1 MSVLTYLFLAY
12 LIYVSYAKIVFL
24 LFRGK
29 QYNRI
34 FATVMSTCMPV
45 IGSFP
50 ALIMA
55 SKYEKRVGGIAPKM
69 NDYILRYTIIF
80 LQMLSVFL
88 LFAPFF
94 KIGNTYA
101 TGINL
106 IYGLTVNGT
115 VYFKPATFMV
125 YLIAFPFVSAL
136 VCALDT
142 KYNVRNI
149 ISYTVALLCSLTLF
163 AIALFSDS
171 YEGFSICIT
180 LWIYC
185 FLNVTIMLLS
195 IFSLIKVRNNVL
207 EKMDDEL
214 PDTETSDNVKNDE
227 PIIIDDKL
235 TSKVGIL
242 GNTYICSKCGL
253 EVQKGT
259 LCSCRNVKTLNNVMV
274 EQNRK
279 STSDFCVYCRRPL
292 KDGESCNCIG
302 DGFGISVKPQQFEGR
317 KCKYC
322 GQILVGDSTCV
333 CEKIMSKSSPD
344 KSIIVDKTD
353 QYLKQAVEVS
363 NDHISDELKNL
374 EKKINEK
381 FSSISLT
388 SKNDE

>member
-1 MSVLTYLFLAY
+1 MSVLAYLFVAY

-34 FATVMSTCMPV
+34 FATIMSSCIPV
-45 IGSFP
+45 VASFP
-50 ALIMA
+50 ALVMA
-55 SKYEKRVGGIAPKM
+55 SKYEKKVGGIAPKM
-69 NDYILRYTIIF
+69 NDYILRYSIIF
-80 LQMLSVFL
+80 LQMVSVFL

-94 KIGNTYA
+94 RIGDTYA

-125 YLIAFPFVSAL
+125 YLIVFPFVSSV
-136 VCALDT
+136 VCVLDT
-142 KYNVRNI
+142 KYNIRNI
-149 ISYTVALLCSLTLF
+149 VSYTQALLCALTLF

-171 YEGFSICIT
+171 YEGFSVCIT
-180 LWIYC
+180 LWVYC

-195 IFSLIKVRNNVL
+195 IFSLIKVRNCFLSKL
-207 EKMDDEL
+207 ETDEETT
-214 PDTETSDNVKNDE
+214 DTHATENDT
-227 PIIIDDKL
+227 PIVIDDKL

-242 GNTYICSKCGL
+242 GNTYICSKCGQ

-259 LCSCRNVKTLNNVMV
+259 LCSCRNIKTLDKVMV
-274 EQNRK
+274 EKNSK

-292 KDGESCNCIG
+292 SDGEKCNCIG
-302 DGFGISVKPQQFEGR
+302 DGFGISVKPEQFNGR

-322 GQILVGDSTCV
+322 GQILVGDSVCV

-344 KSIIVDKTD
+344 TNVIVDKTD
-353 QYLKQAVEVS
+353 EYLKQAVEVS

-388 SKNDE
+388 SKIDE